1 MSPERVGWGEGL
13 PITKYGSFYVLL
25 QVEFDKYLVAP
36 CIELYNTQIAIWRAM
51 WIMVGNKKIVKGFI

>member
-1 MSPERVGWGEGL
+1 M
-13 PITKYGSFYVLL
+13 L
-25 QVEFDKYLVAP
+25 QVEFEKYLVAP